1 MNKKNRSLIFVLIA
15 VLSWSTVA
23 TSFKI
28 ALRYF
33 SHFEMLVVAALT
45 AFLILALVTTVQRK
59 WSYLSQLSKKQ
70 WGRYALIG
78 LLNPV
83 IYYLVLFKAYDLLPA
98 QIAQP
103 INYFW
108 PIVLLVL
115 LAVVT
120 RRAIPLIKYFG
131 MAVSLA
137 GVAVISSGS
146 GSVLGTSV
154 PVAGLLLALLSAF
167 LWAFFWIVNQANKEI
182 DGTVSLMLIFF
193 FGSVYLLSAAFF
205 VPVNLHSLPGVL
217 AGMYVGAF
225 EMAVPFVFFGMAL
238 KETDNPVLINQLC
251 YLSPFLSLFIIQ
263 FVLRENIS
271 LTTFVGLL
279 LIVAGI
285 IFNEYLAG
293 HIQSKITSRRINH

>member
-1 MNKKNRSLIFVLIA
+1 M
-15 VLSWSTVA
+15 
-23 TSFKI
+23 
-28 ALRYF
+28 
-33 SHFEMLVVAALT
+33 
-45 AFLILALVTTVQRK
+45 
-59 WSYLSQLSKKQ
+59 
-70 WGRYALIG
+70 GRYALIG

-167 LWAFFWIVNQANKEI
+167 LWAFFWIVNQANK
-182 DGTVSLMLIFF
+182 
-193 FGSVYLLSAAFF
+193 
-205 VPVNLHSLPGVL
+205 
-217 AGMYVGAF
+217 
-225 EMAVPFVFFGMAL
+225 
-238 KETDNPVLINQLC
+238 
-251 YLSPFLSLFIIQ
+251 
-263 FVLRENIS
+263 
-271 LTTFVGLL
+271 
-279 LIVAGI
+279 
-285 IFNEYLAG
+285 
-293 HIQSKITSRRINH
+293 